1 MQYEV
6 IGSTAPNSVMNV
18 RHKAQKDSCS
28 YTLQKISWR
37 FGLILSELPSQSH
50 SLEWNDLWI
59 TTEYMKEISYP
70 SSLRDRCTS
79 FFPKQS
85 L

>member
-28 YTLQKISWR
+28 YTLQKNLLTFW
-37 FGLILSELPSQSH
+37 LN
-50 SLEWNDLWI
+50 SLGV
-59 TTEYMKEISYP
+59 T
-70 SSLRDRCTS
+70 
-79 FFPKQS
+79 
-85 L
+85 